1 MSQHCPTFFLA
12 DENFPLIFA
21 AINLIPM
28 KAIHAIY
35 ILFWPMLLA
44 ACSQR
49 DLDHVCGN
57 MSANAQLVELQNYYS
72 PYLDSTFQRSLSM
85 VNAIDTAALSRRD
98 RYEWLE
104 LKCNIS
110 ESNQQPCTW
119 IEEIQAWADDADL
132 RGSDRD
138 ILAAHLAL
146 VYGYKYWDR
155 EHYSRYRKISP
166 AEEYDSIRNLR
177 LQELLFC
184 IHYKEDDTISV
195 PRGDYL
201 LLKSRAYYLLARE
214 YHRTYSTDYY
224 AMAECS
230 SRAAR
235 LLKPFIDANFF
246 KLGTSKVRYIYKQLL
261 REAATLYRNCGEYK
275 KADRCM
281 FQHLELASEENNEY
295 DICRS
300 KALLASIDL
309 ARVITQVIHSG
320 EKEKSEGRKKWLKRN
335 RDDALFIL
343 NDAIAKCRKESR
355 QVPSDIYHYKAL
367 AFIMNDE
374 VDSAYH
380 YNLKAGV
387 LTTELAQAGSLYIS
401 SRYKSLHRDQAG
413 AFEDMR
419 RGFMLLANVY
429 DKVACRQQA
438 VPDFVIRDR
447 IQRILDSQELDHRYR
462 LVRLSLGFAALLAV
476 IIWLLTRK
484 QRKLTRLHRDI
495 EALNRQLDQL
505 RVERLRSAGD
515 EEGSEVVAD
524 APLAETQ
531 TMESVFVR
539 KLLMKRAAFMESAQ
553 HRIVVKY
560 ALSQQS
566 GINPESNAM
575 PADVR
580 RALMDAVLG
589 DFSLECQ
596 QLRELYPALTAAET
610 IYCILNLL
618 DFGGKV
624 GAYCME
630 VSHEAYRRRKSRIK
644 SKVSPAL
651 FDCIFASDEN

>member
-1 MSQHCPTFFLA
+1 MKYLNSLFV
-12 DENFPLIFA
+12 LI
-21 AINLIPM
+21 
-28 KAIHAIY
+28 
-35 ILFWPMLLA
+35 LLA
-44 ACSQR
+44 SACFSCSQR
-49 DLDHVCGN
+49 DYDHTRGN

-85 VNAIDTAALSRRD
+85 VNAIDTARLSQRD

-104 LKCNIS
+104 LKCNIA
-110 ESNQQPCTW
+110 ESNQQLCNW
-119 IEEIQAWADDADL
+119 IEEIQAWADDADQ

-155 EHYSRYRKISP
+155 ERYSRYKKIAP
-166 AEEYDSIRNLR
+166 IEEYDFIRNLR

-184 IHYKEDDTISV
+184 AHYKEDDTINV
-195 PRGDYL
+195 PQGDYL

-214 YHRTYSTDYY
+214 YHRGTSTDYY
-224 AMAECS
+224 EMAECT

-235 LLKPFIDANFF
+235 LLKPFIDVNYF

-261 REAATLYRNCGEYK
+261 REAAVLYRNCGEYK

-281 FQHLELASEENNEY
+281 FLHLELASEEDNEH

-300 KALLASIDL
+300 KALMVSIDL
-309 ARVITQVIHSG
+309 ANVLVQEISFAQKQ
-320 EKEKSEGRKKWLKRN
+320 KEKDERHKKWLKRQ

-343 NDAIAKCRKESR
+343 NDAISKCRNMSR
-355 QVPSDIYHYKAL
+355 QVPSDFYHYKAV
-367 AFIMNDE
+367 AFILNND
-374 VDSAYH
+374 VDSAYY
-380 YNLKAGV
+380 YNLKAGA
-387 LTTELAQAGSLYIS
+387 LTTDLAQVESLYIS
-401 SRYKSLHRDQAG
+401 SRYKSLHGNPTG
-413 AFEDMR
+413 ANEDMQR
-419 RGFMLLANVY
+419 SFLLLANVFN
-429 DKVACRQQA
+429 KVASYQKA

-447 IQRILDSQELDHRYR
+447 IQRILRSQELDHRYR
-462 LVRLSLGFAALLAV
+462 LVRLSLGFAVLLA
-476 IIWLLTRK
+476 IIFWLLTRK
-484 QRKLTRLHRDI
+484 QRKMTRLHRDI
-495 EALNRQLDQL
+495 EALNRQLDDL
-505 RVERLRSAGD
+505 RVERLKAANGD
-515 EEGSEVVAD
+515 EGEEVVAD

-531 TMESVFVR
+531 TMEGVFVR

-553 HRIVVKY
+553 HRTVVKY
-560 ALSQQS
+560 ALKQRS
-566 GINPESNAM
+566 GCNPEANAM
-575 PADVR
+575 PTDVR

-596 QLRELYPALTAAET
+596 QLRELYPTLTSAET